1 MGKLCARFMGGK
13 MTHSTEPHIS
23 WKDHGYL
30 TCILF
35 AITCL
40 QQGTLN
46 GYFALCLGLLGIGTV
61 LRFWRHPKISV
72 RPSWFT
78 IWFCCLWGYI
88 FLNGFLS
95 PSYFGWRT
103 LAVYMLPVVCVMVF
117 YAPYYD
123 SKVLWTIL
131 RTSCVW
137 VTVLFL
143 GYITVFELPNI
154 LAGSVRI
161 GNSASGN
168 VNGVAMNL
176 CYFATII
183 FYTILFENRR
193 RLIPLLLITFGFI
206 LLTGSKKG
214 LLGTIFLLGLL
225 SIFRYKWRVY
235 KYAIPIIVLAVLG
248 YLIGHSNYMYDILGK
263 RLDVFYHTLTGENT
277 GGSTAERIGMYQL
290 GWLYFKQ
297 APIFGN
303 GMGYFA
309 QNSIYQTY
317 SHNNYIELLVSCG
330 LAGLLLY
337 YSMLVVLLKKGWHVA
352 RHCSVG
358 YVFAVLILLQFVFSF
373 AAVLFYADA
382 LFYILLFFGYKI
394 LSNLSKKI

>member
-1 MGKLCARFMGGK
+1 
-13 MTHSTEPHIS
+13 MTDLTADRIS

-61 LRFWRHPKISV
+61 LRFWRRPTIGVH
-72 RPSWFT
+72 PSWFT

-95 PSYFGWRT
+95 PAYFGWRT
-103 LAVYMLPVVCVMVF
+103 LAVYVLPVVCVMIF

-123 SKVLWTIL
+123 SKALWAIL

-137 VTVLFL
+137 TTVLFL
-143 GYITVFELPNI
+143 GYIIVFELPNI
-154 LAGSVRI
+154 LSGSTRI
-161 GNSASGN
+161 GDSASGN
-168 VNGVAMNL
+168 VNSVAISL
-176 CYFATII
+176 CYFSIVI
-183 FYTILFENRR
+183 FYSILFENRR
-193 RLIPLLLITFGFI
+193 RLIPLLLVTFGFV

-214 LLGTIFLLGLL
+214 LLGIVCVLGLL
-225 SIFRYKWRVY
+225 SICRYKWRVY
-235 KYAIPIIVLAVLG
+235 KYAVPVVVLVVVG
-248 YLIGHSNYMYDILGK
+248 YLLSHSDYMYNILGR

-277 GGSTAERIGMYQL
+277 AGSTAQRIGMYEI

-297 APIFGN
+297 APLFGN
-303 GMGYFA
+303 GLGYFA
-309 QNSIYQTY
+309 QNSVYQTY

-330 LAGLLLY
+330 LCGFLLY
-337 YSMLVVLLKKGWHVA
+337 YSFFVLLLKKGWNLA
-352 RHCSVG
+352 KSYPMS
-358 YVFAVLILLQFVFSF
+358 YVFVSLILLRFIFDFASVSF
-373 AAVLFYADA
+373 YTGILY
-382 LFYILLFFGYKI
+382 YIFLFFGYKI
-394 LSNLSKKI
+394 LKHLGKNYEKKN